1 MWTIKKAK
9 VLPSAPDAVHASR
22 NPPPG
27 GFLVGVFAANPY
39 SYATHLVQNFV
50 CITRPLSKPGKGI
63 HFLEFVFLP
72 PPQPSPT
79 GEGAV
84 LRQIQITAA
93 VSHMDSYETVAI
105 FAANEF
111 PPPVGEG

>member
-1 MWTIKKAK
+1 M
-9 VLPSAPDAVHASR
+9 
-22 NPPPG
+22 
-27 GFLVGVFAANPY
+27 GVFAANPY

-93 VSHMDSYETVAI
+93 VLHMDSYETVAI

-111 PPPVGEG
+111 PPPCGGGLGWGQQTTAWQV